1 MSSENKPVHRIRLS
15 AVSAAI
21 FKNESGE
28 GDVYY
33 TTRFDRSY
41 KDGEDWKHTQ
51 SFGHDD
57 TLKLSKVADLV
68 HTWIH
73 QQVVVDTSHSLPPGN
88 EPS

>member
-1 MSSENKPVHRIRLS
+1 MSNENKPIHRIRLS

-41 KDGEDWKHTQ
+41 KDGEEWKHTQ
-51 SFGHDD
+51 SFGHND
-57 TLKLSKVADLV
+57 TLKLSKVADMV
-68 HTWIH
+68 HSWIH
-73 QQVVVDTSHSLPPGN
+73 EQAQVEMPDACEPG
-88 EPS
+88 